1 MLSKMFKTQPPNV
14 RGCNK
19 VLLTTEF
26 KTINLVCKKGKDLK
40 WIIKFSIKIWE
51 KVKHAKPK
59 VNRKK
64 KMVKNWVEIDGINN
78 TKRKEKKKTRKAQVI
93 WKVSK
98 IDSPS
103 AGMTT
108 KKEKPKTD

>member
-78 TKRKEKKKTRKAQVI
+78 TKRKEKKN
-93 WKVSK
+93 
-98 IDSPS
+98 
-103 AGMTT
+103 
-108 KKEKPKTD
+108 KESTSYLKGQQNWQPFCWNDN